1 MPRPIET
8 LLSLP
13 RVRLINRV
21 PILETEKYVR
31 RFVGQPAYHPKL
43 VQQAMK
49 VSEGSAQQFSVDD
62 EGLAILLEEI
72 DSAEYVVTNHS
83 KRIMEEMLKG
93 ICADGFIFKEFEGAI
108 DPLCEIS
115 PPLRQV
121 SKMADGLADKA
132 KEETIDVARA
142 LLIDLPTH
150 TSHLRFQTHQ
160 DAGTV
165 GS

>member
-13 RVRLINRV
+13 RVRLIDRV

-31 RFVGQPAYHPKL
+31 RFMGQPAYCPKL
-43 VQQAMK
+43 IKQAVQ
-49 VSEGSAQQFSVDD
+49 VSERSAQQFSLDD
-62 EGLAILLEEI
+62 MGLATLLEEI
-72 DSAEYVVTNHS
+72 DSADYVVTKRS
-83 KRIMEEMLKG
+83 KRMLEEMLKG

-115 PPLRQV
+115 SHLRQV
-121 SKMADGLADKA
+121 SKIADGLADKA

-150 TSHLRFQTHQ
+150 TSRLRFQEHQ
-160 DAGTV
+160 GAEAV

>member
-1 MPRPIET
+1 M
-8 LLSLP
+8 
-13 RVRLINRV
+13 
-21 PILETEKYVR
+21 
-31 RFVGQPAYHPKL
+31 GQPAYRQKL
-43 VQQAMK
+43 VRGAME
-49 VSEGSAQQFSVDD
+49 VSERSAQQFSLDD
-62 EGLAILLEEI
+62 TGLATLLEEI
-72 DSAEYVVTNHS
+72 DSAEYVVTKRS

-93 ICADGFIFKEFEGAI
+93 ICADGFIFKEFEAEI
-108 DPLCEIS
+108 NPLCEIS

-121 SKMADGLADKA
+121 SKIADGLADKA

-150 TSHLRFQTHQ
+150 TSNLRSQGHK

>member
-13 RVRLINRV
+13 RVRLIDRV
-21 PILETEKYVR
+21 PILETEQYVR
-31 RFVGQPAYHPKL
+31 RFVGQPAYRPKL
-43 VQQAMK
+43 IKHAMK
-49 VSEGSAQQFSVDD
+49 VSEGAAQQFSVDD
-62 EGLAILLEEI
+62 MGLAMLLEEI
-72 DSAEYVVTNHS
+72 DSAEYVVTKRS

-93 ICADGFIFKEFEGAI
+93 ICADGLIFKEFEGAI

-115 PPLRQV
+115 PSLRQV
-121 SKMADGLADKA
+121 SKIADGLADKA

-142 LLIDLPTH
+142 LLIELPTQ
-150 TSHLRFQTHQ
+150 TSHLRFQEHQ
-160 DAGTV
+160 GAGTV